1 MIEDK
6 FKVDGKD
13 FKKLP
18 LKVAGYVRSL
28 GLDHDDMLDMRVDI
42 IKDFV
47 EEETEW
53 DLDYWY
59 TDNNCSAICS
69 CHQPELSEMLYDILF
84 FDDPTSHS
92 FDIIVVTSFSQ
103 IARNQT
109 IINYMVKE
117 GKELKVPVF
126 CMDTQTIITS
136 YPDEIAKILSDC
148 ACARSAYA
156 KELKYY
162 DEE

>member
-13 FKKLP
+13 FKELP

-59 TDNNCSAICS
+59 TDNNCSAICR
-69 CHQPELSEMLYDILF
+69 CHQPDLCEMI
-84 FDDPTSHS
+84 DDSLNFEDHTSHY

-109 IINYMVKE
+109 IINYMLE
-117 GKELKVPVF
+117 EAELKIPVF
-126 CMDTQTIITS
+126 CLDTQTIITS
-136 YPDEIAKILSDC
+136 YPDEIAKILSDY

-156 KELKYY
+156 KELKHY